1 MILEFVE
8 KFDKN
13 RAELK
18 DMFVAKHPYNYKEIV
33 KNVIT
38 VISKDEAYHFPDP
51 ERIHQIDDGEYQGTL
66 VFVIAAKGYQPSEYW
81 SVMVSYGSCS
91 GCDTLE
97 GINDGCDDDTP
108 TEEQVEQYMA
118 LAVHILQGL
127 KEMNS
132 EIV

>member
-1 MILEFVE
+1 MILEFVIS
-8 KFDKN
+8 FDKY

-18 DMFVAKHPYNYKEIV
+18 KMFMAKHPDDYKEIV

-38 VISKDEAYHFPDP
+38 IISKDNDYNVPDP
-51 ERIHQIDDGEYQGTL
+51 ERIHQIDDGDYQGTL

-97 GINDGCDDDTP
+97 GINDSCDDEPP
-108 TEEQVEQYMA
+108 TEEQVEQYMT